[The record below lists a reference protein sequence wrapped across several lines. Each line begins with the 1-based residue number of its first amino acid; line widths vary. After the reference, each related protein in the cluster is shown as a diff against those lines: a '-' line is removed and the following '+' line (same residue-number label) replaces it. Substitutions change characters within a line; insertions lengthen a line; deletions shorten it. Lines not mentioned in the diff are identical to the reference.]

1 MGVIPPTQHPRKL
14 NARVGPWSYFG
25 RSLEADQEHKGS
37 QEEGQ
42 TWAAWLI
49 AQGTEEPWARCE
61 KLEQGG
67 GRSGY
72 CSQVGPLRQLGKRGS
87 KRGNAAFS
95 PGVAEA

>member
-25 RSLEADQEHKGS
+25 RSLEADQEHKGI

-42 TWAAWLI
+42 TWAAWLTT
-49 AQGTEEPWARCE
+49 QGTEEPWARCE

-67 GRSGY
+67 GRVTVCRWAHWGNSG
-72 CSQVGPLRQLGKRGS
+72 R
-87 KRGNAAFS
+87 RGNAAFS